1 MTLPFGT
8 LGEKVHDASSQ
19 AADTVRLCLIR
30 DRFIFISLRI

>member
-8 LGEKVHDASSQ
+8 FGEKVHDASTH
-19 AADTVRLCLIR
+19 AAATVSLIR